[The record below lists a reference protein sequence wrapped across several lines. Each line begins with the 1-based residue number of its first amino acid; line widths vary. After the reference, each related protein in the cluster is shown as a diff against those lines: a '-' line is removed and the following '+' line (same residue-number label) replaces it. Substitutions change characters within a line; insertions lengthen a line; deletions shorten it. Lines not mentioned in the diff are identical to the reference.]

1 MFETKKRDKREKR
14 CQRIGYS
21 IRKFVCSLLTSSTEK
36 VSLSLS
42 SSFLMWN
49 HHRTRRKEDYK
60 HTHRER
66 EREKGERERE
76 RERER
81 KTKAAKHCFCSS
93 VKIRQKPQMMIF
105 AEVRKVRVKKTNRE
119 I

>member
-21 IRKFVCSLLTSSTEK
+21 IRKFVCSLLTASTEK

-60 HTHRER
+60 HTHTER
-66 EREKGERERE
+66 EREKG
-76 RERER
+76 ERER

-105 AEVRKVRVKKTNRE
+105 AEGVKVRVKKNEPRD
-119 I
+119 IIN

>member
-1 MFETKKRDKREKR
+1 MFEKKKRDNREKR
-14 CQRIGYS
+14 CQQIGYS
-21 IRKFVCSLLTSSTEK
+21 IRKFVCSLLTASTEK

-60 HTHRER
+60 HTHTHR
-66 EREKGERERE
+66 EREKG
-76 RERER
+76 ERER

-93 VKIRQKPQMMIF
+93 VKIRQKPQTMIF
-105 AEVRKVRVKKTNRE
+105 AEVRKVRVKKNEPRD
-119 I
+119 IIN

>member
-1 MFETKKRDKREKR
+1 MFEKKKRDNREKR

-21 IRKFVCSLLTSSTEK
+21 IRKFVCSLLTASTEK

-60 HTHRER
+60 HTQR
-66 EREKGERERE
+66 EREKG
-76 RERER
+76 ERER

>member
-1 MFETKKRDKREKR
+1 MFEKKKRDNREKR

-21 IRKFVCSLLTSSTEK
+21 IRKFVCSLLTASTEK

-60 HTHRER
+60 HTYTEREGRER
-66 EREKGERERE
+66 EREENESSKTLLLFVC
-76 RERER
+76 
-81 KTKAAKHCFCSS
+81 KDTTKAADDDFCGS
-93 VKIRQKPQMMIF
+93 
-105 AEVRKVRVKKTNRE
+105 KKSAGKKKRTERYN
-119 I
+119 

>member
-60 HTHRER
+60 H
-66 EREKGERERE
+66 RE

>member
-1 MFETKKRDKREKR
+1 MSANWVFNQK
-14 CQRIGYS
+14 
-21 IRKFVCSLLTSSTEK
+21 VCLFTFNCFYGKS
-36 VSLSLS
+36 VSLS

-60 HTHRER
+60 HTHTQR
-66 EREKGERERE
+66 EREKGERER
-76 RERER
+76 
-81 KTKAAKHCFCSS
+81 KTKAAKRCFCSS
-93 VKIRQKPQMMIF
+93 VKIRQKPPQMMFDF

>member
-1 MFETKKRDKREKR
+1 MFEKKKRDNREKR

-21 IRKFVCSLLTSSTEK
+21 IRKFVCSLLTASTEK

-60 HTHRER
+60 HTHTQR
-66 EREKGERERE
+66 EREKGERER
-76 RERER
+76 
-81 KTKAAKHCFCSS
+81 KTKAAKRCFCSS
-93 VKIRQKPQMMIF
+93 VKIRQKPPQMMFDF

>member
-21 IRKFVCSLLTSSTEK
+21 IRKFVCSLLTASTEK

-66 EREKGERERE
+66 ERRERERE
-76 RERER
+76 REREENESS
-81 KTKAAKHCFCSS
+81 KTLLLFVCKDTTKAADDDFCGS
-93 VKIRQKPQMMIF
+93 
-105 AEVRKVRVKKTNRE
+105 KKSAGKKNELRD
-119 I
+119 IIN